1 MTDAQEIHRKAMDIA
16 EEASF
21 EQAAGRVDHAKK
33 LYAAAFEL
41 ERQAA
46 ELLDTR
52 LDLEPTRSVLFR
64 SAASLAVDC
73 GEFRAAERLLARAL
87 AGDPPPEIAS
97 ELRDL
102 FEQVNLHRHLNVRGM
117 VLGSRE
123 FQMSITGNAVGLG
136 FADSDVF
143 VGRVQDIEKLLRRTA
158 ERQANRPFRDRGR
171 LPSILA
177 KEMAV
182 YLSVPRA
189 ASFAVTF
196 RLGHSL
202 QMVIP
207 TVDPAEAVIKEV
219 LECIETLGAG
229 EFHALEQRIPDPA
242 YRRNFLALTKRIAPD
257 GDAVR
262 AIGFTASIQGTE
274 RRVLLERTAD
284 QITALGPTAIDT
296 QTVQQIEVTGTLKYA
311 DSTKKDRDEIRII
324 DTRGKMYKIVV
335 PEGMM
340 DDIVRPLWDFE
351 VRIRGRRQRDFIVL
365 EDVSRTQGGDTT

>member
-1 MTDAQEIHRKAMDIA
+1 MTEPQTIHKKAMDIA

-21 EQAAGRVDHAKK
+21 EQAAGRLDHAKQ

-52 LDLEPTRSVLFR
+52 VDLEPTRSVLFR
-64 SAASLAVDC
+64 SAASLALDC

-102 FEQVNLHRHLNVRGM
+102 FEQVNLHRHLDVRGI

-136 FADSDVF
+136 VADSDVF

-158 ERQANRPFRDRGR
+158 ERQANHPFRDRGR
-171 LPSILA
+171 RPKTLV

-202 QMVIP
+202 QMVFP
-207 TVDPAEAVIKEV
+207 TVDPAESVIKEV

-262 AIGFTASIQGTE
+262 AVGFTASIQGTE

-284 QITALGPTAIDT
+284 QITALGPTAIDA
-296 QTVQQIEVTGTLKYA
+296 QIGQQIEVNGTLKYA
-311 DSTKKDRDEIRII
+311 DSTKKDRDEIRIV
-324 DTRGKMYKIVV
+324 DTQGKMYKIVV

-351 VRIRGRRQRDFIVL
+351 VRIRGRRQGEFIVL
-365 EDVSRTQGGDTT
+365 EDILRTQGGDTT

>member
-1 MTDAQEIHRKAMDIA
+1 MDLA

-21 EQAAGRVDHAKK
+21 EQAAGRVDHAKR

-46 ELLDTR
+46 DLLDTR
-52 LDLEPTRSVLFR
+52 MDLEPTRSVLFR
-64 SAASLAVDC
+64 SAASLALDC
-73 GEFRAAERLLARAL
+73 SDPRAAERLLARAL

-102 FEQVNLHRHLNVRGM
+102 FEQVNLHRHLNVRGV

-136 FADSDVF
+136 VADSEAF
-143 VGRVQDIEKLLRRTA
+143 VGRVQDIEKLVNRTA
-158 ERQANRPFRDRGR
+158 ERQANRPFRERGR
-171 LPSILA
+171 RAKTLA

-196 RLGHSL
+196 RLGHSS
-202 QMVIP
+202 QMVFP
-207 TVDPAEAVIKEV
+207 GMDPAEAVIKEL

-229 EFHALEQRIPDPA
+229 EFQVLEQRIPDPA

-274 RRVLLERTAD
+274 RRILLERTAD
-284 QITALGPTAIDT
+284 QITALGPAAIDT
-296 QTVQQIEVTGTLKYA
+296 GPGQQIEVDGTLKYA
-311 DSTKKDRDEIRII
+311 DSTKKDRDEIRIV
-324 DTRGKMYKIVV
+324 DTHGKMHKILV
-335 PEGMM
+335 PEGLM

-351 VRIRGRRQRDFIVL
+351 VRIRGRRRAAFILL
-365 EDVSRTQGGDTT
+365 EDISRTHGGDTG

>member
-1 MTDAQEIHRKAMDIA
+1 MNNPQELHRKAMDLA
-16 EEASF
+16 EDASF
-21 EQAAGRVDHAKK
+21 EQAAGRLDRAKQ
-33 LYAAAFEL
+33 LYEAAFEL

-52 LDLEPTRSVLFR
+52 IDLEPTRSVLFR
-64 SAASLAVDC
+64 SAASLALDC
-73 GEFRAAERLLARAL
+73 SDPRTAERLLARAL
-87 AGDPPPEIAS
+87 SGNPPPEIAS

-136 FADSDVF
+136 VADSEVF
-143 VGRVQDIEKLLRRTA
+143 VSRVQDIEKLVHRTA
-158 ERQANRPFRDRGR
+158 ERQANRPFRERGR
-171 LPSILA
+171 RAKTLE

-196 RLGHSL
+196 RLGHSS
-202 QMVIP
+202 QMVLP
-207 TVDPAEAVIKEV
+207 GMDPAEAVIKEL
-219 LECIETLGAG
+219 LECIEVVGAG
-229 EFHALEQRIPDPA
+229 QFEVLNQRIPDPA
-242 YRRNFLALTKRIAPD
+242 YHRNFFALTKRIAPD

-262 AIGFTASIQGTE
+262 AIGFTASIGGTE
-274 RRVLLERTAD
+274 RRVVLERTVN
-284 QITALGPTAIDT
+284 QITPPVVAVIDAET
-296 QTVQQIEVTGTLKYA
+296 GDQIEVDGTLKYA
-311 DSTKKDRDEIRII
+311 DSTKTARDEIRIV
-324 DTRGKMYKIVV
+324 DNHGKKHKILV

-351 VRIRGRRQRDFIVL
+351 VRIRGRRRRGFIVL
-365 EDVSRTQGGDTT
+365 EDISRTHDDDT